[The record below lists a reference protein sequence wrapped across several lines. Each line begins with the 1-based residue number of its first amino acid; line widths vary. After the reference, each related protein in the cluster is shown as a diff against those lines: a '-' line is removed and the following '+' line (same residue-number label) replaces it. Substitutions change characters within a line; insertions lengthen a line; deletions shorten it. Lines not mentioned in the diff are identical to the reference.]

1 MTVTKDKRPDC
12 FGKLENVFPKG
23 EDGLRHTP
31 NICLDTCPFKTACLQ
46 EALKGQA
53 GLSIQEELVDR
64 AYAAG
69 MLNFM
74 QRWVHKKNLN
84 YQLKRKG

>member
-1 MTVTKDKRPDC
+1 MSITKEKRPDC
-12 FGKLENVFPKG
+12 FGKLENVFPRG

-31 NICLDTCPFKTACLQ
+31 DTCMNTCPFKTACLQ
-46 EALKGQA
+46 QALQGQA
-53 GLSIQEELVDR
+53 GLSVHEEVVDR

-74 QRWVHKKNLN
+74 QRWTQKKNLH
-84 YQLKRKG
+84 YRLKRKG